1 MGRTWRNEKTD
12 EEKLTRKT
20 KIVCTIGPAS
30 ETVEKMRELMLA
42 GMNVARFNFSHGTH
56 EEQRV
61 KLERVRQV
69 REELGLPI
77 ATLLDTKGPEIRLR
91 DFEGGRA
98 ELVSG
103 QRFILT
109 TQEILGNGDR
119 AAITYKNLKNDI
131 SAGTTI
137 LIDDGLI
144 EMNVEEISGEEI
156 ICRVINGG
164 VVSNHKGVNVPG
176 AVLSMP
182 YISDVDRED
191 ILFGIEMGYEF
202 LAASFARTK
211 DDILEVRKIL
221 KDHGS
226 DMKSIAKIENMQGI
240 ENLEEI
246 LEVSDGIMVARGD
259 MGVEIPLEEVPI
271 LQKKMI
277 HLANAQGKHVITATQ
292 MLESM
297 IKNPRPTR
305 AEATDIANAI
315 YDGTTAIMLS
325 GESAA
330 GKYPVEAVQT
340 MAKIAE
346 SAEKDIDYCAR
357 TKLAE
362 RDDKADITTAIAYA
376 TCTAAMDLKAAA
388 IITVTMSGFTAEA
401 IARFKPRSQVI
412 GCTTNERVYH
422 QLNLLWGVTPL
433 MLGKESTTDDL
444 FSAAVTEAK
453 KAGCV
458 KQGDTVVITA
468 GVPLGVAGK
477 TNMIH
482 VVEVE

>member
-1 MGRTWRNEKTD
+1 MGRTWRNEKID
-12 EEKLTRKT
+12 EEKHTRKT

-61 KLERVRQV
+61 KFERVRQA
-69 REELGLPI
+69 REELGLPV

-226 DMKSIAKIENMQGI
+226 DMKIIAKIENMQGI

-376 TCTAAMDLKAAA
+376 TCTAAMDLQAAA

-444 FSAAVTEAK
+444 FAAAVAEAK